1 MRAWLLSRLSLL
13 VLALPGVTRGFAVNA
28 LTGGFAVL
36 AMLAVPAWSG
46 ASAAPLMQAA
56 LTSQSGAPA
65 ADRCDD
71 AGLRMADA
79 ALLAGRIEALG
90 GEARRD
96 HAAPRPPTLN
106 RAAPAND
113 DLRRFSR
120 AF

>member
-1 MRAWLLSRLSLL
+1 MRAWLSFRLSSL
-13 VLALPGVTRGFAVNA
+13 VAVLPGARGLAVIA
-28 LTGGFAVL
+28 LSGGVAVL
-36 AMLAVPAWSG
+36 AVLAIPAWSG
-46 ASAAPLMQAA
+46 ASAAPLIKAA

-65 ADRCDD
+65 ADRCDGD
-71 AGLRMADA
+71 GQRMADA

-106 RAAPAND
+106 PAAPAND